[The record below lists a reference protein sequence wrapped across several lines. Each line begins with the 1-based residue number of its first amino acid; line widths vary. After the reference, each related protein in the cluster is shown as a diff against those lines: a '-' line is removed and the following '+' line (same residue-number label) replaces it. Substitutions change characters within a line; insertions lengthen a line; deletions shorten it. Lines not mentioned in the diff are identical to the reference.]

1 MVDAIPGINVRAAQG
16 ILAEPGTA
24 MRRFPSDR
32 HLCSWAG
39 MCPGN
44 HESAGKRLSGRTR
57 QGNPYLRTLLVEAA
71 QAAAHTKN
79 PSLSALYRR
88 IAFRRG
94 AKVALIA
101 VGHAILGIIYHL
113 LSKHTSSTE

>member
-16 ILAEPGTA
+16 ILADLGTA
-24 MRRFPSDR
+24 MRRDPYDR

-39 MCPGN
+39 TCPGN

-57 QGNPYLRTLLVEAA
+57 KGNPDLRKLLVQAA

-79 PSLSALYRR
+79 TSLSALSRR

-101 VGHAILGIIYHL
+101 VGHAILGIISHL